1 MIITARVRERF
12 SGPNRFPLARYSGR
26 GRGVR
31 VFNAR
36 YGWPS
41 PQPARGQSPD
51 PLASPRL
58 LGEGEENLPPI
69 QSHTLRASSLGS
81 LLAST
86 LIACFA
92 ASCTVGPNY
101 SNPPTTVPSQY
112 ADTSRPVP
120 ASADTRSTTQPSTAP
135 TTRASKVT
143 TAAQPVAEWW
153 TTLNEP
159 ELNRLIE
166 RAVAGNLTLQQAASR
181 VRESRAELRKAGG
194 KELPSVDGAAAY
206 AHVDAGKNVTLGKGA
221 PPLVTDIWQLGFDT
235 KWEIDLFGGQRRMI
249 EAAAADLQAS
259 IEQNHDS
266 LVSLTAEVARD
277 YLQLRGVQERL
288 RIARENLALQHDT
301 LDLTQSLRKA
311 GFSSEL
317 DLSRQ
322 RTQVSQTLA
331 QIVPLMTQARQQEHA
346 LAILLGQEPGAL
358 VGELDSAAPLPE
370 TPAVVAI
377 GLPADLLRRRPDIR
391 RAERQIAAANAR
403 VGAAISDF
411 YPKFSLTGDF
421 GLDSNQFKSLFDLQS
436 RYFIIYPS
444 IDWRLFDFGQTARQ
458 VDIQKEQ
465 HRQALL
471 GYENTLLTGLREVED
486 ALIAYADEQDHR
498 AALADAVSSAR
509 ESVEIARDQ
518 YKQGIIDFLQV
529 LDAQRQLLS
538 AQDGLAQS
546 QQANSTN
553 LVALYKALGG
563 GWETRTEQAGR

>member
-1 MIITARVRERF
+1 M
-12 SGPNRFPLARYSGR
+12 
-26 GRGVR
+26 
-31 VFNAR
+31 
-36 YGWPS
+36 
-41 PQPARGQSPD
+41 
-51 PLASPRL
+51 
-58 LGEGEENLPPI
+58 
-69 QSHTLRASSLGS
+69 
-81 LLAST
+81 
-86 LIACFA
+86 
-92 ASCTVGPNY
+92 
-101 SNPPTTVPSQY
+101 
-112 ADTSRPVP
+112 
-120 ASADTRSTTQPSTAP
+120 
-135 TTRASKVT
+135 
-143 TAAQPVAEWW
+143 
-153 TTLNEP
+153 
-159 ELNRLIE
+159 
-166 RAVAGNLTLQQAASR
+166 
-181 VRESRAELRKAGG
+181 
-194 KELPSVDGAAAY
+194 
-206 AHVDAGKNVTLGKGA
+206 
-221 PPLVTDIWQLGFDT
+221 
-235 KWEIDLFGGQRRMI
+235 
-249 EAAAADLQAS
+249 
-259 IEQNHDS
+259 
-266 LVSLTAEVARD
+266 
-277 YLQLRGVQERL
+277 

-331 QIVPLMTQARQQEHA
+331 QIVPLMTQAPAGARTRDPA
-346 LAILLGQEPGAL
+346 GPGAGPAL